1 MSTCT
6 LRYIFTGLVY
16 LGVAIF
22 LWPYFTG
29 HISTG
34 ILFLIGGLGL
44 AVLAGFLRCYYTEG
58 DCPDRI
64 PAPPPTRTTTPQ
76 R

>member
-6 LRYIFTGLVY
+6 LRYICTALIYV
-16 LGVAIF
+16 GVAIF
-22 LWPYFTG
+22 LWPYLTG

-34 ILFLIGGLGL
+34 LVFLIAGLGL
-44 AVLAGFLRCYYTEG
+44 AVFFGLLRCYFTEG

-64 PAPPPTRTTTPQ
+64 PTPPQTHRNSKA
-76 R
+76 